1 MTDGT
6 IRTQAAAHE
15 RAETLYRRG
24 NAAGDVAAVRALAA
38 ELDGPAFEGFRD
50 ERVRVAQL
58 FLLGRLGT
66 LLDDRDELLELYE
79 RLMGPEFAEAR
90 RLDTAHAPACVIGH
104 LIFLT
109 KDPAEAAA
117 LAERLFQEVFDK
129 LPSLQVGVLTAEAL
143 FNVGVLHEA
152 FAPRLALAERIEHEL
167 FAGLPDASVARHAAA
182 AYANAGVYSEDADQ
196 LELLG
201 AHVVDRFLP
210 SARAESDERSGA
222 ADGMASE
229 PSTAGAEGGAP
240 PHAPASGADS
250 SSSPKAS
257 ASGADSGSP
266 PHAGAAG
273 EGDELEGPG
282 ERAEKR
288 SEAAEAIALS
298 AALLFGQAIN
308 FAESPETRAHL
319 FRRIESELYA
329 EFPTAP
335 IAERVAW
342 ADYSR
347 AAAGDD
353 GARGTRILRRQADLL
368 GRHSDRQLARASA
381 HASLEALPLT
391 VDPDQLLELAD
402 TTRSL
407 VLEHDDSPAVTQ
419 ILAHVY
425 LKAVPHMQAV
435 PDLGETALST
445 AIELL
450 RAACRDPEI
459 AAYPILGGHLELER
473 FDAGM
478 RDELIR
484 FLQEVLP
491 Q

>member
-38 ELDGPAFEGFRD
+38 ELDGPGFEGFRD

-66 LLDDRDELLELYE
+66 LLDDREELLELYE

-201 AHVVDRFLP
+201 AHVVERFLP
-210 SARAESDERSGA
+210 CARAQSDELSGA
-222 ADGMASE
+222 SGADGLASGAGADGSV
-229 PSTAGAEGGAP
+229 PSGAGTAGAEGGGP
-240 PHAPASGADS
+240 THAPASDADPS
-250 SSSPKAS
+250 SR
-257 ASGADSGSP
+257 P
-266 PHAGAAG
+266 PAGAAG
-273 EGDELEGPG
+273 EWDELEGPG
-282 ERAEKR
+282 ERAAKR

-347 AAAGDD
+347 AAADDD

>member
-6 IRTQAAAHE
+6 IRTQAAAYE

-24 NAAGDVAAVRALAA
+24 NAAEDVAVLRELAA
-38 ELDGPAFEGFRD
+38 ELEGPAFEGFRD

-66 LLDDRDELLELYE
+66 LLSDRDELLALYE
-79 RLMGPEFAEAR
+79 RLMGPEFAEVR

-152 FAPRLALAERIEHEL
+152 FDPRLALAERIEHEL
-167 FAGLPDASVARHAAA
+167 FVGLPDASVARHAAA

-201 AHVVDRFLP
+201 AHVIKRFLP
-210 SARAESDERSGA
+210 CARAEGGDPGEPPGASENPVSDDVAFGDLDEHEEPDERVA
-222 ADGMASE
+222 
-229 PSTAGAEGGAP
+229 
-240 PHAPASGADS
+240 
-250 SSSPKAS
+250 
-257 ASGADSGSP
+257 
-266 PHAGAAG
+266 
-273 EGDELEGPG
+273 
-282 ERAEKR
+282 KR
-288 SEAAEAIALS
+288 KEAAEAIALS
-298 AALLFGQAIN
+298 AALLFGQALN
-308 FAESPETRAHL
+308 FAEAPETRTHL
-319 FRRIESELYA
+319 FRRIESELYT

-347 AAAGDD
+347 AAAGDH
-353 GARGTRILRRQADLL
+353 GARGTRVLRRQAGLL

-407 VLEHDDSPAVTQ
+407 VLEHDDSPAVAQ

-425 LKAVPHMQAV
+425 LKAVPHMQAE
-435 PDLGETALST
+435 PDLGQTALST
-445 AIELL
+445 ALELL
-450 RAACRDPEI
+450 RTACRDPEI